1 MAKKQKRATKREIH
15 LAIWTLR
22 ETGHAVVIFNPKE
35 LDGCPADE
43 LESSL
48 VESAWGEI
56 DWIKQQLAREAP

>member
-35 LDGCPADE
+35 LEGCPADD
-43 LESSL
+43 LEGYL
-48 VESAWGEI
+48 VEEAWDAIEH
-56 DWIKQQLAREAP
+56 IKRRINSEVQ

>member
-35 LDGCPADE
+35 LDGCPADD

-48 VESAWGEI
+48 VSYGWEEMDI
-56 DWIKQQLAREAP
+56 IKAALSKEDR